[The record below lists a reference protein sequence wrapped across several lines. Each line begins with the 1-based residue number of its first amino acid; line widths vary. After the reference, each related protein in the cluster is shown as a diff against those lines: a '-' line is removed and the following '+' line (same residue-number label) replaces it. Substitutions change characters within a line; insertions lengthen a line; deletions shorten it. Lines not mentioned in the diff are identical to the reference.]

1 LVTRQ
6 QRNERGVLLFV
17 VYIFFGIAVVVLSG
31 WTSYTLSRERSNKWI
46 ALPYWGWGA
55 GASVVVVALTGQ
67 VLWFML
73 ENWANISYHPIAGMN
88 KDAPDSKIVKRT
100 CFSFLFLI
108 LVSTIVGY
116 VFFYEAAKT
125 QSNFHAIRSGA
136 LACGIPIML
145 IGISFNLLAVPILD
159 NQIHTAQDDD
169 AAVVATRTAAAA
181 AAAPAAA
188 AAAAPAAAAA
198 AAPAAA
204 AAAAPAAAA
213 AAAPAAAR
221 DAAPSATGHRIV
233 IGKKAGPEIEY
244 IRGRKRGRA
253 RVLLWADEEWC
264 RGQVGVVRAL
274 FFCREFVPMKKSPV
288 LRSTPLG
295 AVGLTTNRPPPGPS

>member
-6 QRNERGVLLFV
+6 QRDETGVLLFV

-46 ALPYWGWGA
+46 ALPYWVWGA
-55 GASVVVVALTGQ
+55 GASVVVVVLTGQ

-73 ENWANISYHPIAGMN
+73 ENWANTNCPARAGMN
-88 KDAPDSKIVKRT
+88 PNAPDSQIVKRT
-100 CFSFLFLI
+100 CFSFLLLI
-108 LVSTIVGY
+108 LASTIVGY

-159 NQIHTAQDDD
+159 NQIHKAQDDD
-169 AAVVATRTAAAA
+169 AAVAATRTAAAA
-181 AAAPAAA
+181 
-188 AAAAPAAAAA
+188 
-198 AAPAAA
+198 
-204 AAAAPAAAA
+204 AAAA

-221 DAAPSATGHRIV
+221 DAAPAAARDAARDAAPAAARDAAASATGHRIV

-253 RVLLWADEEWC
+253 RVLLWADEEW
-264 RGQVGVVRAL
+264 AD
-274 FFCREFVPMKKSPV
+274 EE
-288 LRSTPLG
+288 
-295 AVGLTTNRPPPGPS
+295 